1 MVCRV
6 LFDFLLKLL
15 NLVLG
20 ILGLGMIGYGVYLL
34 VEWIKL
40 SSDSNSASVPPALL
54 LFVSN
59 DILKELEKAWFIY
72 AFIGIGVLLLI
83 MSCFGCIGAATR
95 NGCCLSFYSFLIIL
109 LIVAELAV
117 VAFIF
122 LDHNWKDVIPA
133 DKTGNFE
140 MIYNFLRKHWKIA
153 KWVALGAVVLEAL
166 AFMLALA
173 VRLANQPL
181 DEDEDDEE
189 YLIGRQ
195 RDGARQPLIG
205 NRQNSQP
212 PSAVPTLEPRPIRND
227 AWSQR
232 MRNKYGIDVLNFSYN
247 QSENAT
253 EQRGRCTIL

>member
-20 ILGLGMIGYGVYLL
+20 ILGLGMIGYGTYIL
-34 VEWIKL
+34 VKWIKL
-40 SSDSNSASVPPALL
+40 SSDTNSDLVSHPLL
-54 LFVSN
+54 FFVSN

-72 AFIGIGVLLLI
+72 AFIGIGLLLLI
-83 MSCFGCIGAATR
+83 MSCFGCIGAVTR
-95 NGCCLSFYSFLIIL
+95 NGCCLSFYSFLIIV
-109 LIVAELAV
+109 LIVAELAA

-140 MIYNFLRKHWKIA
+140 IIYNFLRKHWKIA
-153 KWVALGAVVLEAL
+153 KWVALGAVVLEAI

-173 VRLANQPL
+173 VQSSNQPF

-189 YLIGRQ
+189 YIIGRQ
-195 RDGARQPLIG
+195 RDGARQPLIS
-205 NRQNSQP
+205 NRQNPQAS
-212 PSAVPTLEPRPIRND
+212 SGVPTLEPRPIRND

-253 EQRGRCTIL
+253 EQKGRCTVL